1 MSSNHLYEW
10 MAERREVLGTA
21 QAMLQ
26 EGLVTGTA
34 GNVSRRLGLQGGK
47 ILLAIT
53 PTQRPY
59 PTLRPE
65 DIPVIDEEGEPV
77 VGELPPSSESLLH
90 IAIYRAR
97 PDVHAIV
104 HTHSPYA
111 SVCAATGLEIPPI
124 LDELVVSIGG
134 PVKVAS
140 YGFPGS
146 QELADRVVQ
155 ALGDRCGVLLRHHGA
170 VGVGRTA
177 EQALQVCLLIERAAQ
192 VFILAK
198 LLGNAPLLAQEVVEA
213 ERAIYLM
220 RQRPGEP

>member
-1 MSSNHLYEW
+1 MEW
-10 MAERREVLGTA
+10 LQERTEVLQTA
-21 QAMLQ
+21 QAMFHA
-26 EGLVTGTA
+26 GLVTGTA
-34 GNVSRRLGLQGGK
+34 GNVSKRVGQRQGK

-59 PTLRPE
+59 PTMRPE
-65 DIPVIDEEGEPV
+65 DIVVIDEEGEPV
-77 VGELPPSSESLLH
+77 AGEWPPSSESLLH

-104 HTHSPYA
+104 HTHSLYA
-111 SVCAATGLEIPPI
+111 TVCAAAGLDIPPI
-124 LDELVVSIGG
+124 LDEMVVYIGG
-134 PVKVAS
+134 PVCIAP

-146 QELADRVVQ
+146 RDLADRAVA

-170 VGVGRTA
+170 VGVGRTL
-177 EQALQVCLLIERAAQ
+177 EQALQVCMLLERVAQ

-198 LLGNAPLLAQEVVEA
+198 LLGDVSPLAPEAVEA

-220 RQRPGEP
+220 RQRPGQS